1 MKSFETLIKWLKK
14 ISSAKVI
21 SKKAVIV
28 SIIHYD
34 GNNFKKLA
42 IEFHLELK
50 TSDIIIGK
58 NIQEQDFWNTGISLK
73 DKQFVF
79 LSNRIRH
86 HGNLID
92 YISDFDVKK
101 LRAFEKRGVK
111 ILVTNDK
118 KTAWM
123 ISQMFPFYCIIPSEP
138 FQECVITAPI
148 PLTRNSDGY
157 YFTKTTYRNQVT
169 IIDLNIEI
177 LNDFKNTR

>member
-1 MKSFETLIKWLKK
+1 MNLFNRLFKWFKRFLP
-14 ISSAKVI
+14 AKPA
-21 SKKAVIV
+21 SKRAVTV
-28 SIIHYD
+28 AIIHYD

-42 IEFHLELK
+42 VEFHLELK

-58 NIQEQDFWNTGISLK
+58 NIQEQDFWNAGINLK
-73 DKQFVF
+73 SKQFVF
-79 LSNRIRH
+79 LNNRIQH
-86 HGNLID
+86 HGNLVE
-92 YISDFDVKK
+92 YIEEFDVKK

-118 KTAWM
+118 KTGWM

-157 YFTKTTYRNQVT
+157 YFTKTSYRNQVT
-169 IIDLNIEI
+169 LIDLNIEI
-177 LNDFKNTR
+177 LNDFRNTK

>member
-1 MKSFETLIKWLKK
+1 MKLLDILSRWLRK
-14 ISSAKVI
+14 ISST
-21 SKKAVIV
+21 KATTKRTVTV
-28 SIIHYD
+28 AIIHYD
-34 GNNFKKLA
+34 GNNFKRLA

-50 TSDIIIGK
+50 TSDVIIGK
-58 NIQEQDFWNTGISLK
+58 NLQEDDFLNTGISLK

-79 LSNRIRH
+79 LSNRIYH
-86 HGNLID
+86 HGNLVD
-92 YISDFDVKK
+92 YINDFDAKR

-138 FQECVITAPI
+138 FQESVITAPI

-157 YFTKTTYRNQVT
+157 YFTKTSYRNQVT
-169 IIDLNIEI
+169 LIDLNIEI
-177 LNDFKNTR
+177 LNDFRNTK